1 MYINT
6 QIKKAQQHIK
16 MILDGKKIKY
26 EEVDVAADSEA
37 KDKMREIIGDDKAL
51 PPKIFKGDTYCGVS
65 ILNWA
70 MACLWG

>member
-1 MYINT
+1 
-6 QIKKAQQHIK
+6 

-65 ILNWA
+65 ILN
-70 MACLWG
+70 